1 MRRRGGASAHR
12 VTALPFASMQRSL
25 RLGVLATLLLLTQA
39 GCGDRPAA
47 SGSSPATDA
56 PPANVAPPLPAVPGP
71 DPKPEMFFGLPVVP
85 GSRIVA
91 GTDGAA
97 EALIQVSLPADSLA
111 RVYRRVLVK
120 QSWEIRGDATAADG
134 SVTLHA
140 RSAEGRPIWI
150 MIRPLGPGHSEVS
163 LIATA
168 VDSAAAPR

>member
-1 MRRRGGASAHR
+1 MR
-12 VTALPFASMQRSL
+12 RSL
-25 RLGVLATLLLLTQA
+25 RLGVFCALLTTQT
-39 GCGDRPAA
+39 GCGDRP
-47 SGSSPATDA
+47 PADGTPPV
-56 PPANVAPPLPAVPGP
+56 PPADEPAPT
-71 DPKPEMFFGLPVVP
+71 PELFFGLPVIP

-91 GTDGAA
+91 GSAGAA
-97 EALIQVSLPADSLA
+97 QAMIRVPLPADSLA

-140 RSAEGRPIWI
+140 RSAEGRPMWI
-150 MIRPLGPGHSEVS
+150 MIRPLGPGQSEVS